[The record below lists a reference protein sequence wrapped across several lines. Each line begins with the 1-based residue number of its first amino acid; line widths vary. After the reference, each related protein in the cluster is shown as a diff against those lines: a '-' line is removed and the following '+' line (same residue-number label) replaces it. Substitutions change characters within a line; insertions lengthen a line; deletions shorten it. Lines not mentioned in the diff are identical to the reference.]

1 MLNLYRALLRLNLIP
16 KANMRLTNPEALQT
30 HLLGHKFNYPIGLA
44 PGIDNTGKCISNLND
59 LGFEFIEIGPV
70 SNEGEVRSGI
80 PEIILSSNNLF
91 FKKFENMIPVDN
103 SNTYIQKQVLK
114 ILNNRKINSNDQAH
128 KNLVISTNVKLS
140 ENSLRTVPYMSDSY
154 FIKMVKTSLLLSDFT
169 TINLSSY
176 TNKAISQYKNK
187 SKFDDFL
194 YKLKNEVLFDE
205 GIRAVVEYEYIN
217 KAKESSENLTTTL
230 RLDYPM
236 LIFKKTRS
244 KILLRLDSNLNDDE
258 LSNFVNIV
266 KNCGIIDGLVIGGML
281 NKYSTKEENSV
292 KDSTISKESSHTFIA
307 GEKSKESSLSLLK
320 KCYQITKGEIPIIS
334 TGGVLSGIDVYERIK
349 NGADFV
355 LIYSPFLLNG
365 PFCMEKILKEFEE
378 KMIKETKNSIM
389 EIRI

>member
-16 KANMRLTNPEALQT
+16 KAYLRLNNPEALQT

-70 SNEGEVRSGI
+70 SNEGEIRSGI

-91 FKKFENMIPVDN
+91 FKKLENMIPVDN

-114 ILNNRKINSNDQAH
+114 ILNNRKINSNDQSH

-187 SKFDDFL
+187 SKFEDFL

-244 KILLRLDSNLNDDE
+244 KILLRLDSNLNDYE

-292 KDSTISKESSHTFIA
+292 KDSTISKELSHTFIA
-307 GEKSKESSLSLLK
+307 GEKSKENSLSLLK
-320 KCYQITKGEIPIIS
+320 KCYQITRGEIPIIS
-334 TGGVLSGIDVYERIK
+334 TGGVLTGIDVYERIK

-355 LIYSPFLLNG
+355 LIYSPFTLNG

-378 KMIKETKNSIM
+378 KMIKESKNSIM

>member
-176 TNKAISQYKNK
+176 TNKSISQYKNK
-187 SKFDDFL
+187 SKFEDFL

-281 NKYSTKEENSV
+281 NKYSKKEENSV
-292 KDSTISKESSHTFIA
+292 KDSTISKELSHTFIA
-307 GEKSKESSLSLLK
+307 GEKCKESSLSLLK

-334 TGGVLSGIDVYERIK
+334 TGGVLTGIDVYERIK

-355 LIYSPFLLNG
+355 LIYSPFTLNG